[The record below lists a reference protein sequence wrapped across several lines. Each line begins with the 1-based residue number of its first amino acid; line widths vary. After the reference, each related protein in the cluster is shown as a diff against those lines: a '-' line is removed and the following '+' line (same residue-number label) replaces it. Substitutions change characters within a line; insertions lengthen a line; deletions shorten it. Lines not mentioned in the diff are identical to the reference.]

1 MAIVRMPEKGSTR
14 AKMGAANARIP
25 RCGTGV
31 IALENERRFRT
42 TNGILP
48 VESRPEGVPLAC
60 SGIPINKCVIS
71 SDQSMPIQF
80 PKEEFRGA
88 VRGMSFGNDVER
100 HDQEMCV
107 IPCIILRSLHAFII
121 LYFPRTVCHKTLPL

>member
-1 MAIVRMPEKGSTR
+1 M
-14 AKMGAANARIP
+14 
-25 RCGTGV
+25 
-31 IALENERRFRT
+31 
-42 TNGILP
+42 
-48 VESRPEGVPLAC
+48 ESRPEGVPLAC

-88 VRGMSFGNDVER
+88 VRGMSCRNDMER

-107 IPCIILRSLHAFII
+107 IPFMMNECV
-121 LYFPRTVCHKTLPL
+121 YNPLFSPYRVS